1 MRKRRA
7 CARAA
12 RVAGVVALAAA
23 ALLARDRLGARGA
36 ASPGSGEVGARGSPP
51 ASAGL
56 ASRVP
61 TSEASDAFDAD
72 GAVVSSPT
80 TDAAVERAGGAARVR
95 ARAASVPSSAF
106 PPASPEARATER
118 DELERSGSSD
128 GENLPMANSKTR
140 IRSRVVS
147 LNAESA
153 SSRYG
158 FRDGAFVA
166 ATFATAEVV
175 DMLRNWI
182 AHALFVA
189 RFFDVAIVALDRA
202 TLETCANASQTL
214 FSPSAANF
222 LSDDA
227 ADASRITCLDATRG
241 FFQDADAL
249 RADAFTNGPLIGHRE
264 NKAVFNQIGIV
275 KTRVLSALLR
285 ANVTTLMSDVDVVW
299 LRNPTTY
306 FASGELRRAHVA
318 VSSDCVFGFEPNR
331 PATDPFG
338 QKPSPNNAEFNTG
351 VLLLRPARQT
361 RAFVERWTASQ
372 LETLET
378 NREMNDQSHFN
389 AVVNGANGGRVEI
402 RAGDAYAWDDDVDD
416 ALATIVGSYGG
427 EASSSHDTSRD
438 TVRAV
443 PESELFPEAHERGLR
458 PRYYLAAADS
468 NAEKVSRGDG
478 SAGRTRVALLPT
490 GLFSNGHTFF
500 VSRLA
505 ERSGVT
511 PFAVHNTYQ
520 YSGTAGKIARFR
532 ENGLWAVDDAAYYD
546 VGDANANAKERKF
559 LLLKY
564 DVPRRLAD
572 PARAKATP
580 KGGTPHAHIELM
592 TYQVNRVRDGL
603 ALASALNRTLVM
615 PPLLSVCD
623 RWFNLLPNCTQ
634 GDAQFP
640 MLAPVDHA
648 FLVFALDAFGGG
660 GKYVEHAF
668 FANRARFVAR
678 FGKHE
683 TQNKKEARD
692 DDEDDEDDD
701 ETGTETE
708 TETETN
714 AFGLGPVARLEFRA
728 PKTSSEDAF
737 EKEKAPFRVPEDF
750 ASVPGYEP
758 FDRSTERAI
767 QMVKRGS
774 PRHFFVEFG
783 SAASEVVATLGG
795 RNDAK
800 LLVAER
806 LRPGAFAGFGSAEA
820 NAAFH
825 AKMTPLMHE
834 WCCRANGTVPHLPTP
849 YGEEEQYGTYE
860 RIR

>member
-1 MRKRRA
+1 MSASPMARKRRA

-61 TSEASDAFDAD
+61 TWEASDAFDAD

-80 TDAAVERAGGAARVR
+80 TNEAVERAGGAARVR
-95 ARAASVPSSAF
+95 ARAASVSSSAF
-106 PPASPEARATER
+106 PPRGEARATER
-118 DELERSGSSD
+118 HEL
-128 GENLPMANSKTR
+128 
-140 IRSRVVS
+140 IRSRVVR
-147 LNAESA
+147 LDEKSA
-153 SSRYG
+153 SARYG
-158 FRDGAFVA
+158 FRDDSLVA

-175 DMLRNWI
+175 DMLRNWV

-189 RFFDVAIVALDRA
+189 RFPDVAIVALDEA
-202 TLETCANASQTL
+202 TLETCANANEEL
-214 FSPSAANF
+214 FVERPRGENTQNAPMTEM
-222 LSDDA
+222 
-227 ADASRITCLDATRG
+227 TCLDATRG

-249 RADAFTNGPLIGHRE
+249 SDVSSSKNGPLIGHRE

-299 LRNPTTY
+299 LRDPRNY
-306 FASGELRRAHVA
+306 LKSGELRRAHVA
-318 VSSDCVFGFEPNR
+318 ASSDCVFGFEPNR
-331 PATDPFG
+331 PPTDTFG

-351 VLLLRPARQT
+351 VLLLRPT
-361 RAFVERWTASQ
+361 RETITFVERWTASQ
-372 LETLET
+372 LTSLLT
-378 NREMNDQSHFN
+378 NHEMNDQSHFN
-389 AVVNGANGGRVEI
+389 LVVNGLISRRVEI
-402 RAGDAYAWDDDVDD
+402 RSGDVFAWDDEIDE
-416 ALATIVGSYGG
+416 ALSATIVGSYDASY
-427 EASSSHDTSRD
+427 EASSSHHETSRD
-438 TVRAV
+438 KNARGAV

-458 PRYYLAAADS
+458 PRYYLAATDYPNGGEK
-468 NAEKVSRGDG
+468 NAFGAGSEKKK
-478 SAGRTRVALLPT
+478 RTRVALLPT

-505 ERSGVT
+505 EKSGVT

-532 ENGLWAVDDAAYYD
+532 ENGLWAVDDASYYG
-546 VGDANANAKERKF
+546 VGEAPDAKATRKF

-564 DVPRRLAD
+564 DVPRFLAD
-572 PARAKATP
+572 PKRAAATP

-603 ALASALNRTLVM
+603 ALAQVLNRTLVM
-615 PPLLSVCD
+615 PPLLSTCD

-634 GDAQFP
+634 GDATFP

-648 FLVFALDAFGGG
+648 FLVFALDAFEGG

-678 FGKHE
+678 SYGRE
-683 TQNKKEARD
+683 TKKEAHD
-692 DDEDDEDDD
+692 EDGDDEED
-701 ETGTETE
+701 ETE

-728 PKTSSEDAF
+728 PSFAEDAF
-737 EKEKAPFRVPEDF
+737 ETEKAPFRVPEDF
-750 ASVPGYEP
+750 KSVPGYEP
-758 FDRSTERAI
+758 LDKATERAI
-767 QMVKRGS
+767 QSVKRGS
-774 PRHFFVEFG
+774 PRHFSVEFG
-783 SAASEVVATLGG
+783 SVAAEVVAALGG
-795 RNDAK
+795 MNDAR

-806 LRPGAFAGFGSAEA
+806 LRPGAFGGFGSAEA
-820 NAAFH
+820 NAAFQT
-825 AKMTPLMHE
+825 KITPLMHE
-834 WCCRANGTVPHLPTP
+834 WCCRKNGTVPHLPTP
-849 YGEEEQYGTYE
+849 YGEEERYGEYE

>member
-1 MRKRRA
+1 MRA
-7 CARAA
+7 AA

-23 ALLARDRLGARGA
+23 ALLARDRLARA
-36 ASPGSGEVGARGSPP
+36 ARHRPARARWAPEARPGVG
-51 ASAGL
+51 GL
-56 ASRVP
+56 ASRAHP
-61 TSEASDAFDAD
+61 EASDAFDAD

-80 TDAAVERAGGAARVR
+80 TYAAVERAGGARVR
-95 ARAASVPSSAF
+95 ARAAWVRSSAF
-106 PPASPEARATER
+106 PPASPVARATVR
-118 DELERSGSSD
+118 DVLERVLGSSD
-128 GENLPMANSKTR
+128 GENLPPTANAETR

-153 SSRYG
+153 SSSSRYG

-189 RFFDVAIVALDRA
+189 RFSDVAIVALDRA

-468 NAEKVSRGDG
+468 NAEKVSRGDA

-564 DVPRRLAD
+564 DVPRHLAD

-708 TETETN
+708 TETRQTRSVSVPSLDSSF
-714 AFGLGPVARLEFRA
+714 ARQRFGGA
-728 PKTSSEDAF
+728 SE
-737 EKEKAPFRVPEDF
+737 EKRRSASPRFRV
-750 ASVPGYEP
+750 VPGVRALRP
-758 FDRSTERAI
+758 VDRAGHSTVTRLASALLRRIRERR
-767 QMVKRGS
+767 VRGG
-774 PRHFFVEFG
+774 P
-783 SAASEVVATLGG
+783 ATLGG
-795 RNDAK
+795 RNDK
-800 LLVAER
+800 LLVASVCGPAR
-806 LRPGAFAGFGSAEA
+806 LRLRVRGEQD
-820 NAAFH
+820 AAFH
-825 AKMTPLMHE
+825 AKMTPLVHGGVAARTE
-834 WCCRANGTVPHLPTP
+834 PCRTSRRRTARRAAVYQVRSELLG
-849 YGEEEQYGTYE
+849 G
-860 RIR
+860 R